1 MAKLEKSEIV
11 SQQFKKVEIKP
22 IQNQIKKPKLPELK
36 LSNIEKLQ
44 IKANNLKD
52 KSKHLKNFIKYYL
65 LIYKETKME
74 TSPITTKL
82 GNKAFWVQLI
92 GWIIALLGLL
102 GVQTEVLTGLAEQI
116 ATALAS
122 ISAIVIG
129 LWFNKKTAEETQ
141 DKNGI

>member
-1 MAKLEKSEIV
+1 
-11 SQQFKKVEIKP
+11 
-22 IQNQIKKPKLPELK
+22 
-36 LSNIEKLQ
+36 
-44 IKANNLKD
+44 
-52 KSKHLKNFIKYYL
+52 
-65 LIYKETKME
+65 ME

-92 GWIIALLGLL
+92 GWLIALLGLL

-141 DKNGI
+141 DKQK